1 MKILYG
7 PPGTGKTWQAMR
19 EAVKA
24 TDPALF
30 AQALADESPEEALK
44 RVHDNLVAD
53 GRILWVTFHPSYS
66 YEDFVEGFRPVLN
79 DKDQLSYKV
88 VDGPFK
94 MLCQRAKLAGDI
106 ALGTVLKDGSNREA
120 GEVVRKDAEGWVVRV
135 KPNRSDE
142 IAEHIDKFVPRY
154 VVSKILAKKLPA
166 KIFSIPGSALVK
178 LEEYGIDPKDSRL
191 PPPRTELKETE
202 STRVGSLV
210 RRIVAADTEIL
221 SSSDLSNSAHI
232 GSVIRE
238 LLRLEEQGTHV
249 PTSVTMVIDEINR
262 AESSRVFGELLTLLE
277 ANKRE
282 GMPEEK
288 QAWLP
293 YSKSPF
299 TVPPTVSIIGTMN
312 TVDRSLTAL
321 DFAMRRRF
329 DFILVPAD
337 SEKVPVSYGGIAARD
352 FLNRINNR
360 VTSLMGSGYEFGHA
374 FLMEHRL
381 EEVRSLMSWSN
392 DTDGQAKVFAHVLR
406 TNILPT
412 LAEYLH
418 NDWGKVKAI
427 AGITQDES
435 LTISLFESIK
445 PDQKFLERLEE
456 EFELSENRSLSYSHW
471 WDPTSQAWD
480 TPLFQRF
487 ANSLAKGL

>member
-24 TDPALF
+24 TDPDLYAK
-30 AQALADESPEEALK
+30 ALAGEAPEEALK
-44 RVHDNLVAD
+44 SIHDSLVAD

-79 DKDQLSYKV
+79 EQDQLAYKV

-94 MLCQRAKLAGDI
+94 MLCQRARLTGDI
-106 ALGTVLKDGSNREA
+106 PLQTILKDGSGRDA
-120 GEVVRKDAEGWVVRV
+120 GQVVRKDAEGWVVRV
-135 KPNRSDE
+135 TPNRSDE
-142 IAEHIDKFVPRY
+142 IAERIDKFVPRY
-154 VVSKILAKKLPA
+154 VVSKILAKKLSP
-166 KIFSIPGSALVK
+166 KIFSIPGNAPVK
-178 LEEYGIDPKDSRL
+178 LSEYGISSDDPRL
-191 PPPRTELKETE
+191 PPPRAEKNETD
-202 STRVGSLV
+202 STRVGSVV
-210 RRIVAADTEIL
+210 RRIIAADTEIF
-221 SSSDLSNSAHI
+221 SSSDLANSAHI
-232 GSVIRE
+232 GAVIRE
-238 LLRLEEQGTHV
+238 ILKLQSQESSA
-249 PTSVTMVIDEINR
+249 PTSVTLVIDEINR

-277 ANKRE
+277 VNKRE

-299 TVPPTVSIIGTMN
+299 TVPSSVSIIGTMN

-329 DFILVPAD
+329 DFILVPANP
-337 SEKVPVSYGGIAARD
+337 EKVLTSYGGMPARE
-352 FLNRINNR
+352 FLKRINNR
-360 VTSLMGSGYEFGHA
+360 VTALLGSGYEFGHA

-381 EEVRSLMSWSN
+381 EEIRSLMSWS
-392 DTDGQAKVFAHVLR
+392 DDSDGQAKVFAHVLR

-418 NDWGKVKAI
+418 NDWSKVKAV
-427 AGITQDES
+427 AGIAQSDT
-435 LTISLFESIK
+435 LTISLFESSQ
-445 PDQKFLERLEE
+445 PDQKFLDRLEE
-456 EFELSENRSLSYSHW
+456 EYELSENRSLSYSHW
-471 WDPTSQAWD
+471 WDPSSESWD
-480 TPLFQRF
+480 AANFQRF
-487 ANSLAKGL
+487 VIALANGH